1 MNRVSQISPVTDA
14 EAANL
19 VRPGT
24 LAALANEITGTHP
37 ESDAPWHAG
46 VGRARRRRMRTR
58 VLIGVPVAAALAIAG
73 LVATSAGA
81 PGERVGPINVGP
93 AKAQAAVLSITRHG
107 RFLYVIVRNP
117 VADPRRYRAEFA
129 RYHLNIGLQLV
140 PASPSIAGTLVEES
154 ESAGSG
160 SQLQTITARGRCFT
174 GGGEPGPQC
183 PVGVRVPVDYR
194 GTATLVFGR
203 AARPGEHFE
212 APGSATALGEAMH
225 GLHFVGKTVA
235 AVLGMLAE
243 RHVTVR
249 QWQVQVQNLPC
260 YTGSR
265 RTVPGIWY
273 VYRAVPWAPG
283 QVLLWASRTWPVPGC
298 QQPAGSPVPTPS
310 PTASSSSA
318 G

>member
-14 EAANL
+14 EMARL

-24 LAALANEITGTHP
+24 FADLANEITGTHP
-37 ESDAPWHAG
+37 ASGAPWRANG
-46 VGRARRRRMRTR
+46 RRARRRRMRTR
-58 VLIGVPVAAALAIAG
+58 LLIGVPVAAALAIAG
-73 LVATSAGA
+73 LIATSAGA
-81 PGERVGPINVGP
+81 PGQRVGPISVGP

-107 RFLYVIVRNP
+107 RYLYVIVNNP
-117 VADPRRYRAEFA
+117 VADPKMYRAEFA
-129 RYHLNIGLQLV
+129 RYHLDIGLQLV
-140 PASPSIAGTLVEES
+140 PASPSAAGTLVEES

-174 GGGEPGPQC
+174 GGGEPGGGAAGNQC

-194 GTATLVFGR
+194 GWATLVFGR

-225 GLHFVGKTVA
+225 GLHFAGKTVA

-249 QWQVQVQNLPC
+249 HWWVQVQNLPC
-260 YTGSR
+260 YAASR
-265 RTVPGIWY
+265 RTVPSSWY
-273 VYRAVPWAPG
+273 VYRARPWAPG
-283 QVLLWASRTWPVPGC
+283 QVLLWASKTWPVRGC
-298 QQPAGSPVPTPS
+298 QQPAGSPVATP
-310 PTASSSSA
+310 
-318 G
+318 